1 LLGALVSVQGLSWCP
16 LRRAMCHCYFFLY
29 DIAALLL
36 LFYFIFFLK
45 RQACAT
51 GAQYPFS
58 CACHRPLPSSSAERA
73 EAHMSASAAAAAAA
87 QIAAG
92 AHMSCDPCL
101 SALVSLPQHQH
112 HQHHHHHGVHGPS
125 SAGSKQRAKWHGTS
139 IGHGRPFP
147 RGTYPSRC
155 RGAPWPCRIGFKL
168 FKAGR
173 SPSISGQS

>member
-1 LLGALVSVQGLSWCP
+1 MLGALVSVQGLSWCP

-73 EAHMSASAAAAAAA
+73 EAHMSASAAAAA